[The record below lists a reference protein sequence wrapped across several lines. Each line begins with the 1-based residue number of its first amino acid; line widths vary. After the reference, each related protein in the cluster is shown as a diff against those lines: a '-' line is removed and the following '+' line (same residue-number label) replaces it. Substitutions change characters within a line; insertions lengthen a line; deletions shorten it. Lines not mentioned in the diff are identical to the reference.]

1 MLTQASVRRITTDFS
16 LARNKPTASH
26 DVPNEQ
32 CSRHALDDLMRQCGA
47 TMFYS
52 RKAEIYTENATANH
66 LYKVISGAVCTCR
79 FLSDGRRQ
87 IGGFYLPGDILGL
100 ERVDKQ
106 ALSAEAITDV
116 EILVIKKNMLLALA
130 GRDVAIVNQL
140 LCLTALEL
148 AKAQK
153 RALLLFNCAQ
163 ERVAAFLLDLAKRT
177 SAGDSL
183 ELPMLRQDIADY
195 LGLTIETVSRSL
207 SALESNSSI
216 EVWRS
221 RRVVLRNRAALR
233 SARHR
238 AARKH
243 ATPLSQGIDVSDA
256 LAS

>member
-1 MLTQASVRRITTDFS
+1 MLTHATVHRITTDFS
-16 LARNKPTASH
+16 LTRNRPTASP
-26 DVPNEQ
+26 DVPDEE
-32 CSRHALDDLMRQCGA
+32 CSSHALDDLMHQCGA

-52 RKAEIYTENATANH
+52 RKAEIYSENTIANH
-66 LYKVISGAVCTCR
+66 LYKVIRGAVCTCK

-87 IGGFYLPGDILGL
+87 IGGFYLASDILGL
-100 ERVDKQ
+100 EQVDKH

-153 RALLLFNCAQ
+153 RTLLLFNCAQ

-207 SALESNSSI
+207 SALENNASI
-216 EVWRS
+216 EIWRS

-233 SARHR
+233 SARKR
-238 AARKH
+238 AVRKQI
-243 ATPLSQGIDVSDA
+243 APLSQGINVGDA
-256 LAS
+256 LVS